1 VRVLLDGLGARPIDH
16 DLVDLMEDRG
26 VLVRWFRPLARLHP
40 TEVNHRTHRKVLI
53 VDEAVGFTGGV
64 GIADEW
70 MGDAR
75 DETQWR
81 DTHFQVRGPAVD
93 GLRAAFLDNWC
104 ETDPVIFAE
113 GTDRFPDQPQTGT
126 SIVRCVRSASET
138 GRGDVD
144 MVFRA
149 LVQLAQQR
157 LRITT
162 AYFVPDDDL
171 MDRLCDAS
179 ERGVEIEIL
188 IPGPHADKRF
198 VQLASERL

>member
-1 VRVLLDGLGARPIDH
+1 MTWSSSWRSAASSSAGSVP
-16 DLVDLMEDRG
+16 
-26 VLVRWFRPLARLHP
+26 PARLHP

-70 MGDAR
+70 KGDAR

-81 DTHFQVRGPAVD
+81 DTHFRVRGPAVD

-113 GTDRFPDQPQTGT
+113 AIDRFPDQPQPGR
-126 SIVRCVRSASET
+126 SIVQCVRSASET

-149 LVQLAQQR
+149 LAPTRPGARAHHHR
-157 LRITT
+157 LLR
-162 AYFVPDDDL
+162 P
-171 MDRLCDAS
+171 R
-179 ERGVEIEIL
+179 
-188 IPGPHADKRF
+188 
-198 VQLASERL
+198 